1 MPRFF
6 PFTKALL
13 ISIIM
18 LSLSTMTG
26 LATTIEVIATVDGV
40 PITSHELNER
50 RNMLVK
56 TTGLTLTAE
65 NEAQINRDV
74 LQMLIDDQ
82 IKISEGTKFLGNQM
96 QMVEQSAD
104 QLIDQTF
111 SQYGENPDDILRELN
126 IPRTIIRHKFKAD
139 ILWSSIINNRF
150 EGQFANARAEAE
162 TERNQLEQNL
172 SEPHINLDEIVL
184 LPEPGRNYAA
194 TINLANQMVAAMR
207 KGADFS
213 RIAQQYS
220 ASGSAQTGGNIGWI
234 LVKSLDQD
242 LAEAI
247 MSLQLGDISDPL
259 DRDGAILIYRLSG
272 KRDNGMADPMET
284 QISLV
289 RLLYPLNT
297 DDDATRLE
305 AAAQIKRDTKDIAS
319 CNDLEKLHVA
329 YGSDLVFHL
338 GILPL
343 YSLAPDLRDMIAPL
357 DKGIISDVVAYK
369 EGIAAFMVCDKK
381 APQLELPDLDTLELN
396 VKNRYFSLLSARYLN
411 QLRREAVIDIRK
423 SY

>member
-50 RNMLVK
+50 RNMLVQ

-82 IKISEGTKFLGNQM
+82 IKISEGTKLLGNQM

-111 SQYGENPDDILRELN
+111 SQYGGNPDDVLRELN

-162 TERNQLEQNL
+162 IERNQLEQNL
-172 SEPHINLDEIVL
+172 
-184 LPEPGRNYAA
+184 RAA
-194 TINLANQMVAAMR
+194 HQ
-207 KGADFS
+207 
-213 RIAQQYS
+213 
-220 ASGSAQTGGNIGWI
+220 SG
-234 LVKSLDQD
+234 
-242 LAEAI
+242 
-247 MSLQLGDISDPL
+247 
-259 DRDGAILIYRLSG
+259 
-272 KRDNGMADPMET
+272 
-284 QISLV
+284 
-289 RLLYPLNT
+289 
-297 DDDATRLE
+297 
-305 AAAQIKRDTKDIAS
+305 
-319 CNDLEKLHVA
+319 
-329 YGSDLVFHL
+329 
-338 GILPL
+338 
-343 YSLAPDLRDMIAPL
+343 
-357 DKGIISDVVAYK
+357 
-369 EGIAAFMVCDKK
+369 
-381 APQLELPDLDTLELN
+381 
-396 VKNRYFSLLSARYLN
+396 
-411 QLRREAVIDIRK
+411 
-423 SY
+423 

>member
-50 RNMLVK
+50 RNMLVQ

-82 IKISEGTKFLGNQM
+82 IKISEGTKLLGNQM

-111 SQYGENPDDILRELN
+111 SQYGENPDDVLRELN

-162 TERNQLEQNL
+162 IERNQLEQNL

-194 TINLANQMVAAMR
+194 TINLANQMVSAIR
-207 KGADFS
+207 QGADFS

-242 LAEAI
+242 LAKI
-247 MSLQLGDISDPL
+247 ITPLQLGDISDPI

-272 KRDNGMADPMET
+272 KRENGMADPMET
-284 QISLV
+284 QISLA
-289 RLLYPLNT
+289 RLLYPLDT
-297 DDDATRLE
+297 TDDATRLE
-305 AAAQIKRDTKDIAS
+305 AAAQIKEIPKIS
-319 CNDLEKLHVA
+319 HHVM
-329 YGSDLVFHL
+329 
-338 GILPL
+338 IL
-343 YSLAPDLRDMIAPL
+343 
-357 DKGIISDVVAYK
+357 KN
-369 EGIAAFMVCDKK
+369 FMYHMV
-381 APQLELPDLDTLELN
+381 P
-396 VKNRYFSLLSARYLN
+396 V
-411 QLRREAVIDIRK
+411 
-423 SY
+423 